1 VKILVIQPA
10 FIGDVILATG
20 VLEKLH
26 HTYPAAKIDMLIR
39 KGNEGLL
46 HNHPFLHEPLIW
58 DKTHNKT
65 GNLFRLIRKLR
76 ASRYDYVINIH
87 RHLSSGLLTAFSGAK
102 QTIGFDSNPL
112 SFLFS
117 KHVPHEIGNSKHEI
131 ERNNQLIRE
140 ICDDHTAKPR
150 LYPSKA
156 DYAAVEKYKPACE
169 SGAAFRY
176 ITISPASVWF
186 TKQFPKEKW
195 IEWINACHT
204 KSIRIYLLGAGG
216 DYAICDAIKSSCPD
230 VDIEILAGKLN
241 LLESAALISN
251 AAMNYTNDSAPMHLA
266 SAMNANTTAIFAS
279 TIPAFGFG
287 PLSDHHFIV
296 QTREKLECRPCGLHG
311 FKACPKQ
318 HFKCALGILK
328 EDLPV
333 VS

>member
-1 VKILVIQPA
+1 MKILVIQPA

-39 KGNEGLL
+39 KGNEELL
-46 HNHPFLHEPLIW
+46 GNHPFLHELLVW
-58 DKTHNKT
+58 DKTSNKT
-65 GNLFRLIRKLR
+65 GNLFRMIRKLR
-76 ASRYDYVINIH
+76 IAQYDYVINIH
-87 RHLSSGLLTAFSGAK
+87 RHLSSGILTAFSGAK

-112 SFLFS
+112 SFMFS
-117 KHVPHEIGNSKHEI
+117 KQVPHEIGNGKHEI

-140 ICDDHTAKPR
+140 ICDDHAAKPK

-156 DYAAVEKYKPACE
+156 DYAAVEKYKSGGE
-169 SGAAFRY
+169 SGKAFRY

-195 IEWINACHT
+195 IEWINTCHP
-204 KSIRIYLLGAGG
+204 KSIRIYLLGAAG
-216 DYAICDAIKSSCPD
+216 DYSLCEAIKSACPGA
-230 VDIEILAGKLN
+230 DIVILAGKIS
-241 LLESAALISN
+241 LLESAALLSA

-279 TIPAFGFG
+279 TVPAFGFG